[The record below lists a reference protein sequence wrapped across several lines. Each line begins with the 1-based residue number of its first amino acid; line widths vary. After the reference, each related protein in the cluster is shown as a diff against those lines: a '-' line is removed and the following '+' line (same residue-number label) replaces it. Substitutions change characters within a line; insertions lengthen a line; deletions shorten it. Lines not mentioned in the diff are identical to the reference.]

1 MAAKVNKKTWRIIG
15 VIVAVAVIITG
26 VVLILDRSND
36 GTVEDPESLTMT
48 VRIGDEEIEVSP
60 YRVCDMFERGEG
72 ACTTYDDTTARVS
85 IGLEDTAEI
94 EVADAVSSVAWT
106 LQRFYSDE
114 SVNSAEQ
121 KEPGEAKTVTVA
133 GSASINGE
141 RTPLGVVEVSTT
153 VVGKDDSGEEVP
165 YGITWSV
172 LNEAG
177 GDTANDSAN
186 DAE

>member
-1 MAAKVNKKTWRIIG
+1 MFF
-15 VIVAVAVIITG
+15 
-26 VVLILDRSND
+26 RS
-36 GTVEDPESLTMT
+36 
-48 VRIGDEEIEVSP
+48 
-60 YRVCDMFERGEG
+60 
-72 ACTTYDDTTARVS
+72 
-85 IGLEDTAEI
+85 EI
-94 EVADAVSSVAWT
+94 EVADAVSSVVWT

-133 GSASINGE
+133 GSASVNGE

-153 VVGKDDSGEEVP
+153 VVGENASGEEVP

-177 GDTANDSAN
+177 GDTAND
-186 DAE
+186 AE